1 MEAAA
6 LTFPLCLYG
15 DCQNKPGCKD
25 PSCPETSESSRPP
38 GGCHL
43 EHEQV
48 SPGLRVHGAEALSL
62 QALIH
67 GSVSCPCTL
76 GLTVLWRMFSG
87 CGTSGS
93 RASLTLGLLCTQP
106 HHTLLC
112 SIRIF
117 RCVWSPKHL
126 LWCTAAKYG
135 TRVDEGL
142 LCCRPAALE
151 VRMVS
156 SKRREVGCCTCVM
169 GNRKAREGP
178 CQPLSQGLKRCL
190 SAHVSFFFLKKCI
203 WFCSATCCSIPAQST
218 TQCAAVRS
226 ACLGEFGA
234 FRSFQAREQI
244 VNCGVASMC
253 EHTRSHQQ
261 LMLHTNHSHKCL

>member
-48 SPGLRVHGAEALSL
+48 SPGLRVHDAEALSL
-62 QALIH
+62 QALMH

-106 HHTLLC
+106 HHTVLC
-112 SIRIF
+112 S
-117 RCVWSPKHL
+117 
-126 LWCTAAKYG
+126 
-135 TRVDEGL
+135 
-142 LCCRPAALE
+142 
-151 VRMVS
+151 S
-156 SKRREVGCCTCVM
+156 SFLD
-169 GNRKAREGP
+169 AFGP
-178 CQPLSQGLKRCL
+178 
-190 SAHVSFFFLKKCI
+190 
-203 WFCSATCCSIPAQST
+203 QST
-218 TQCAAVRS
+218 SCDVLLPNMGQEWMRDCCAADPQPWR
-226 ACLGEFGA
+226 
-234 FRSFQAREQI
+234 
-244 VNCGVASMC
+244 
-253 EHTRSHQQ
+253 
-261 LMLHTNHSHKCL
+261 

>member
-1 MEAAA
+1 MQGSK
-6 LTFPLCLYG
+6 L
-15 DCQNKPGCKD
+15 
-25 PSCPETSESSRPP
+25 SRDLRKLSATW
-38 GGCHL
+38 GL
-43 EHEQV
+43 
-48 SPGLRVHGAEALSL
+48 SPGTRAGVPRAEGAWCWGPVPASTHAWLSVLSMHSGTHCALEDVQWLWNVWL
-62 QALIH
+62 QSIPH
-67 GSVSCPCTL
+67 S
-76 GLTVLWRMFSG
+76 
-87 CGTSGS
+87 GTSVHP
-93 RASLTLGLLCTQP
+93 TPP
-106 HHTLLC
+106 H
-112 SIRIF
+112 SVVFEFIF